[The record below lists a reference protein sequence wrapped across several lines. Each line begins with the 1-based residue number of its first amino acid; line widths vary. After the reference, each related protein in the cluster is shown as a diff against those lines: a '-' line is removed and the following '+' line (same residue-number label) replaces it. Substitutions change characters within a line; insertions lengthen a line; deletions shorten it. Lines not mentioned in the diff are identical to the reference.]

1 MLLRLQF
8 AYMDG
13 NAPIDRAAVAEVV
26 NNINQFSNHIRTAY
40 KQSLAQ
46 RRAKR
51 CPKKETPG
59 AET

>member
-1 MLLRLQF
+1 
-8 AYMDG
+8 MDG